1 MSFSLFNAIPAGAIK
16 VLTDGENQPWFKRA
30 HVGKFLELQKILM
43 SVKGLDECE
52 IKTRDTVNP
61 KVNNAY
67 RWSGPKD
74 QQNKTDVFLS
84 VYGVVYAIMKSR
96 KRKGI
101 ELREWIMRD
110 VVPRGFKKLIEE
122 KDTQLA
128 LLNDDLTI
136 AQQNVVVLEQDN
148 LEIQA
153 EVARLKPRD
162 VPHLEDP
169 RKDNGIVVIQKN
181 NGDPYPY
188 LAICGQQG
196 YVAQKIQNKL
206 VDYPNGQIVVLG
218 ETLNAIICYNWLRER
233 GCIVANPDRVRDFR
247 LGENYSHQR
256 LIELQDA

>member
-1 MSFSLFNAIPAGAIK
+1 MKERMSVSLFNAVPAEAIE

-52 IKTRDTVNP
+52 MKTRDTVNP

-110 VVPRGFKKLIEE
+110 VVPRGFNKLIEE

-128 LLNDDLTI
+128 LLSDDL
-136 AQQNVVVLEQDN
+136 VLEQEHTRQ
-148 LEIQA
+148 LEYTNTGFQSEIRA
-153 EVARLKPRD
+153 
-162 VPHLEDP
+162 
-169 RKDNGIVVIQKN
+169 KDQEIVRR
-181 NGDPYPY
+181 
-188 LAICGQQG
+188 
-196 YVAQKIQNKL
+196 
-206 VDYPNGQIVVLG
+206 
-218 ETLNAIICYNWLRER
+218 ERENAMLRER
-233 GCIVANPDRVRDFR
+233 CCLLYTSPSPRDGLLSR
-247 LGENYSHQR
+247 MPSS
-256 LIELQDA
+256 A